1 VLKWFNKVSQV
12 LKRRPKIDAELWDEL
27 EEALIGG
34 DVSANVT
41 IRLLDELEARSK
53 RERWSDAEL
62 LEQAIREE
70 VAKLL
75 SDENPGLAVPPQ
87 KPAVY
92 LLVGVNGTGKT
103 TSAAKLAW
111 DLKQQG
117 KRVILAAADTFRAA
131 AIDQLE
137 VWAARAGVDI
147 VKHQPDSDPSA
158 VVFDAIDAAR
168 ARGADVVIADTAGRL
183 HNKAHLMQELGK
195 IGRVTEKALGRAP
208 DETLL
213 VLDAT
218 TGQNAISQAK
228 EFAAATPL
236 TGVILTKMDG
246 TAKGGVVLTLAEE
259 MHIPVKFI
267 GMGEKISDLMPFEP
281 LDFAD
286 ALFRSDE
293 EIEEAQREAEADV
306 TVEAAI
312 AAADTWIAE
321 PKPAPAPVP
330 EPEPDVMRSWPG
342 PSRPEERI
350 PMPESLPENV
360 PTAPSWVPGASESTA
375 ERPEAPVAQTEPA
388 EEVPREEA
396 PREEAPREEAP
407 REEARGWRRFFRR
420 G

>member
-12 LKRRPKIDAELWDEL
+12 LKGRTKIDAELWDEL

-34 DVSANVT
+34 DVSAAVT

-53 RERWSDAEL
+53 KERWSDPAV
-62 LEQAIREE
+62 LESAIREE

-111 DLKQQG
+111 DLKRQG
-117 KRVILAAADTFRAA
+117 KKVILAAADTFRAA

-137 VWAARAGVDI
+137 IWAERAGVDI
-147 VKHQPDSDPSA
+147 VKHQPNSDPSA

-195 IGRVTEKALGRAP
+195 IRRVTEKALGRAP
-208 DETLL
+208 DETIL

-218 TGQNAISQAK
+218 TGQNAMSQAK
-228 EFAAATPL
+228 EFAAAAPL

-246 TAKGGVVLTLAEE
+246 TAKGGVILTLAEE
-259 MHIPVKFI
+259 MKLPVKFI
-267 GMGEKISDLMPFEP
+267 GMGEKISDLMAFVP

-286 ALFRSDE
+286 ALFRSDD
-293 EIEEAQREAEADV
+293 EIAEAR
-306 TVEAAI
+306 
-312 AAADTWIAE
+312 AAAPPAATTAT
-321 PKPAPAPVP
+321 PAPPPFAPPAPAPRTEPAPATAPQITPEPVPEAAPPAAEAP
-330 EPEPDVMRSWPG
+330 EPEVK
-342 PSRPEERI
+342 
-350 PMPESLPENV
+350 
-360 PTAPSWVPGASESTA
+360 
-375 ERPEAPVAQTEPA
+375 
-388 EEVPREEA
+388 
-396 PREEAPREEAP
+396 
-407 REEARGWRRFFRR
+407 GWRRFFRR
-420 G
+420 